1 MGIGYAKSREA
12 LDRIKRHRKNCLI
25 IHYACQSLFDDKE
38 GHSPRIANIVV
49 ADYENNQTAS
59 FAIHMMAE
67 KSGVAKADIGANF
80 DKVERLLLE
89 EFYEFVR
96 NHPGNIWVHWN
107 MKNLVFGFEVLAHR
121 YGVLTGKNAPSVD
134 IDNRINLAELLIGR
148 YGEGYADVPHIPK
161 LMELNGG
168 IRRDFVPGKEE
179 VDLFDREEFSRL
191 HSSTVSKVSFF
202 RDVMDLVI
210 DNKLKVKTLRI
221 YDKIDR
227 GLDHVAAKI
236 IGVLASLYT
245 IIDLALKALH

>member
-1 MGIGYAKSREA
+1 MGVAYAKAQEA
-12 LDRIKRHRKNCLI
+12 LSRIKKHRKNCLI

-49 ADYENNQTAS
+49 ADYDNNQTTS

-67 KSGVAKADIGANF
+67 KLGIVKGDISENF
-80 DKVERLLLE
+80 DAIEKLLLE

-96 NHPGNIWVHWN
+96 NHPGNVWVHWN

-121 YGVLTGKNAPSVD
+121 YGVLTSKNAPSID

-148 YGEGYADVPHIPK
+148 YGENYADVPHIPK

-168 IRRDFVPGKEE
+168 IRRDFVAGKDE
-179 VDLFDREEFSRL
+179 VDLFDREEFARL

-202 RDVMDLVI
+202 RDVLDLVI
-210 DNKLKVKTLRI
+210 DNRLTVRTLGW
-221 YDKIDR
+221 YDKADR
-227 GLDHVAAKI
+227 ALDHVAAKI
-236 IGVLASLYT
+236 IGILASIYALV
-245 IIDLALKALH
+245 DLAIKAFG